1 LTDSEPLPPTD
12 STADTSDLDPYAG
25 ELTQPPRDPEPEPGD
40 PPTTVR
46 GARQTL
52 GDPPG
57 DAADDGARR
66 WDPRTQVTDQRE
78 GG

>member
-1 LTDSEPLPPTD
+1 MTHDDRSPTA
-12 STADTSDLDPYAG
+12 ADGEEVSDLEPYAE
-25 ELTQPPRDPEPEPGD
+25 ELPQVPRDPALEAGD
-40 PPTTVR
+40 PPATVR
-46 GARQTL
+46 DASQTL

-66 WDPRTQVTDQRE
+66 WDPRTQVADQRE